1 MPARKPV
8 AKTFNATLERKRD
21 RLGWVII
28 RVPIDVAKV
37 WGKRGQLKVKG
48 EIRPIG
54 SQAAGFAFRTSLFPT
69 GTGGHV
75 MLVNKRMQ
83 AGARVAVGATARF
96 RLEPDTAERM
106 VRVPA
111 ELERVLRESKRL
123 AKYYAALNYSARREI
138 AGWVAAGKQAE
149 TRARRASQIAERLM
163 ETMEAERALPPLLEV
178 AFRQNPKAR
187 AGWERMP
194 PNHRRRHLLGIFYY
208 RNPEARARRV
218 AKAVE
223 AMVEYAEKG
232 RDRS

>member
-8 AKTFNATLERKRD
+8 ARTFEATLERKRD

-48 EIRPIG
+48 EIN
-54 SQAAGFAFRTSLFPT
+54 GFAFRTSLFPT
-69 GTGGHV
+69 GTGEHV

-83 AGARVAVGATARF
+83 AGAGVAVGESARF
-96 RLEPDTAERM
+96 RLELDTAERV
-106 VRVPA
+106 VRVP
-111 ELERVLRESKRL
+111 EGLERALRESKRL

-138 AGWVAAGKQAE
+138 ADWVAAGKQAE

-187 AGWERMP
+187 AGWEGMP
-194 PNHRRRHLLGIFYY
+194 PSHRRAHLLGIFYY
-208 RNPEARARRV
+208 RNPESRARRV

-232 RDRS
+232 RGR